1 MDDSIRSLQAIS
13 DERKK
18 ALEFYVS
25 PRGQYIM
32 AQALYYA
39 IRAMKSVE
47 PEVMQEK
54 SNIADMEY
62 IREHLFSTFPDM
74 IFQTQSLAGSK
85 D

>member
-1 MDDSIRSLQAIS
+1 MDDQ
-13 DERKK
+13 RKK
-18 ALEFYVS
+18 AREFYVS
-25 PRGQYIM
+25 ARGQYIV
-32 AQALYYA
+32 AQALYYG
-39 IRAMKSVE
+39 IRTMKSVE

-74 IFQTQSLAGSK
+74 IFQTQSPAGSK

>member
-1 MDDSIRSLQAIS
+1 MPEEEARAM
-13 DERKK
+13 K
-18 ALEFYVS
+18 FYIS

-39 IRAMKSVE
+39 IRTMKSVE
-47 PEVMQEK
+47 PEIMQEK

>member
-1 MDDSIRSLQAIS
+1 MPEEKIRPSEA
-13 DERKK
+13 RVR
-18 ALEFYVS
+18 EFYDGE
-25 PRGQYIM
+25 RGQYIM

-39 IRAMKSVE
+39 IRTMKSVE
-47 PEVMQEK
+47 PEIMQEK

-74 IFQTQSLAGSK
+74 IFQTQSPAGSK

>member
-1 MDDSIRSLQAIS
+1 MDDQ
-13 DERKK
+13 RKE

-25 PRGQYIM
+25 ARGQYIM

-39 IRAMKSVE
+39 ICTLKRVE
-47 PEVMQEK
+47 PEIMQEK

-74 IFQTQSLAGSK
+74 IFQTQSPAGSK

>member
-1 MDDSIRSLQAIS
+1 MGDR
-13 DERKK
+13 RKK

-25 PRGQYIM
+25 ARGQYIV
-32 AQALYYA
+32 AQALYYG
-39 IRAMKSVE
+39 IRTMKSVE

-62 IREHLFSTFPDM
+62 IREHLFGTFPDM
-74 IFQTQSLAGSK
+74 LFQTQSLAGSK